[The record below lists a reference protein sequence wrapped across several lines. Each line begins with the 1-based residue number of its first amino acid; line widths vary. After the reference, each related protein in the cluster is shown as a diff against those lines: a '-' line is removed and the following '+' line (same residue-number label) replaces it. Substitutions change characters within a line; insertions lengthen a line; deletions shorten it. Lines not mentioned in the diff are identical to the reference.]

1 MALYIRL
8 RYFAVSDIQK
18 MRYVNNQ
25 VRKQNIFSVTK
36 ANIQI
41 FLQVQFLI
49 ANFYKSFFFLSFI
62 QCKKHFNSRIFDLA
76 HRNPVPAIHVLHRIN
91 HDS

>member
-25 VRKQNIFSVTK
+25 VRKQDIFSVTK

-41 FLQVQFLI
+41 FLQVQLSHSKFL
-49 ANFYKSFFFLSFI
+49 
-62 QCKKHFNSRIFDLA
+62 
-76 HRNPVPAIHVLHRIN
+76 
-91 HDS
+91 

>member
-41 FLQVQFLI
+41 FLQVQLSPSKFL
-49 ANFYKSFFFLSFI
+49 
-62 QCKKHFNSRIFDLA
+62 
-76 HRNPVPAIHVLHRIN
+76 
-91 HDS
+91 

>member
-25 VRKQNIFSVTK
+25 VRKQNFFGYESKYTDFSTGT
-36 ANIQI
+36 II
-41 FLQVQFLI
+41 
-49 ANFYKSFFFLSFI
+49 S
-62 QCKKHFNSRIFDLA
+62 
-76 HRNPVPAIHVLHRIN
+76 
-91 HDS
+91 